1 MKNNSTEE
9 LVSSIM
15 EKDKDKSNKILKD
28 ILKEKVRERL
38 LDHMQEL

>member
-15 EKDKDKSNKILKD
+15 EKDEDKSKKILKD
-28 ILKEKVRERL
+28 ILKEKVRERF
-38 LDHMQEL
+38 LDHMQES